1 MLHSAHYAMRQQSS
15 SGQNVV
21 IGGFMSNDITFFD
34 YFSLFV
40 NIAIYTYIFI
50 KLSKIST
57 LEKELQDLKRKLKR
71 YE

>member
-1 MLHSAHYAMRQQSS
+1 
-15 SGQNVV
+15 
-21 IGGFMSNDITFFD
+21 MSDDITFFD

-50 KLSKIST
+50 KLSKISA